1 MNENIM
7 KDNNISGIN
16 GPETMAKGNKI
27 INIEF
32 ILTRFIF
39 SFTIS

>member
-1 MNENIM
+1 M

-16 GPETMAKGNKI
+16 GPETIAKGNKI

-39 SFTIS
+39 TIS